1 MTRRA
6 EIGAS
11 SVLGEM
17 SGQVKQMVEQT
28 QSQMSRTVGDVV
40 QQLEREIEVAASS
53 TAVMSGQATKIA
65 VADVHRELQA
75 QLDLNR
81 VESQRRDADTR
92 KQMVEIAAN
101 LATLTDQLNRFKPA
115 SVADVS
121 GSRE

>member
-1 MTRRA
+1 MSSAERIADQAFHAQSTAEDAIAEARFVHRQVESRIAGMMRHA

-53 TAVMSGQATKIA
+53 AAAT
-65 VADVHRELQA
+65 
-75 QLDLNR
+75 
-81 VESQRRDADTR
+81 
-92 KQMVEIAAN
+92 
-101 LATLTDQLNRFKPA
+101 
-115 SVADVS
+115 
-121 GSRE
+121 